1 MHINFPGSFLKY
13 PPAWNNFALRQNWG
27 VFVWQKGW
35 QEENLGLG
43 SRHKSCVQREADT
56 ATIPVKRHYSFD
68 ISFFILNNLISNLIY
83 QLDILF
89 VCRKHP
95 LRVGVQQEGCGTQT
109 KFCKPS
115 QVAVTIM
122 IKIIIFVTR
131 HLFLNHLKCL
141 SQ

>member
-68 ISFFILNNLISNLIY
+68 ISFFILNNLISTKHSLFFAGN
-83 QLDILF
+83 ILCVWAF
-89 VCRKHP
+89 NKKDVE
-95 LRVGVQQEGCGTQT
+95 L
-109 KFCKPS
+109 KPS
-115 QVAVTIM
+115 FAN
-122 IKIIIFVTR
+122 
-131 HLFLNHLKCL
+131 LLKYL